1 MCARPQHIAHDGRVA
16 AASAISVLFAA
27 IAGSLWWAS
36 DDAADLRRGRFA
48 PQGFIEPQAAGR
60 MYLDS
65 TAHEDLLSAGFF
77 HARTLADGEQSLR
90 IYTRLEPDSLLGI
103 RASGTVGATAA
114 EVISVLRE
122 VDLIPEWNRF
132 CDFGILLRVL
142 RQNVLWA
149 SAGVRLP
156 WPVPPQSLLVRAK
169 VEADA
174 TRPGAIL
181 AVAQSVDAKSRR
193 RLAQGV
199 AMPSPLSSRLE
210 LPVEMAVGRLTA
222 AGDALT
228 RFEVALS
235 FNLTAAAGVAVP
247 RAPSWVI
254 NLIVWVVAPSI
265 WSRYTGA
272 LSALRTGGSAL
283 GRRLRTDSTG
293 LYKFVGRSSGQQ
305 PAAAQEDPSPHKQA
319 RGRSRRGWRFWQ
331 RGTDGTA

>member
-1 MCARPQHIAHDGRVA
+1 
-16 AASAISVLFAA
+16 
-27 IAGSLWWAS
+27 
-36 DDAADLRRGRFA
+36 
-48 PQGFIEPQAAGR
+48 

-228 RFEVALS
+228 RFEAAPPSAGGCGRTAPGCTNSSV
-235 FNLTAAAGVAVP
+235 AAAGSSPQQRRRIPVRP
-247 RAPSWVI
+247 NRRG
-254 NLIVWVVAPSI
+254 VVLA
-265 WSRYTGA
+265 G
-272 LSALRTGGSAL
+272 GGFGSAAL
-283 GRRLRTDSTG
+283 MGRRDTLEDTFCLCLWFGS
-293 LYKFVGRSSGQQ
+293 RSIKT
-305 PAAAQEDPSPHKQA
+305 HA
-319 RGRSRRGWRFWQ
+319 RSAGVNYG
-331 RGTDGTA
+331 